1 MPRFDASSAECLV
14 LTYKEGLLSAIAHDL
29 EIRVTHFEV
38 DVSLDPL
45 AVQATFDAS
54 SLRVVGAVR
63 DGAVHPG
70 TLSEGDK
77 KTIEHNIVADVLHP
91 DDHPSIRFR
100 STVVTRDGDGYRV
113 EGSLTLHGRAR
124 SVSFAA
130 RPEGDRLV
138 AEIRLHQPDFGIKPY
153 SALLGTLKIKPDVTV
168 RCTLPREGIGTPTA
182 E

>member
-1 MPRFDASSAECLV
+1 VPRFDASSAECLV

-29 EIRVTHFEV
+29 EIRVTRFEV

-70 TLSEGDK
+70 ALGEGDK
-77 KTIEHNIVADVLHP
+77 KTIEHNLAADVLHP
-91 DDHPSIRFR
+91 AEHPSIRFA
-100 STVVTRDGDGYRV
+100 STAVTREGDGYRV
-113 EGSLTLHGRAR
+113 EGTLTLRGRAGP
-124 SVSFAA
+124 VSFKA

-138 AEIRLHQPDFGIKPY
+138 AEVLLHQPDFGIKPY
-153 SALLGTLKIKPDVTV
+153 SAMLGTLKIKPHVTV
-168 RCTLPREGIGTPTA
+168 RCALPRQGIGA